1 MCSKCKR
8 QGDSIF
14 RVLMKFV
21 SVTLQMKATEM
32 YIPVLL
38 FVTLYK
44 GGSNFRGLRI
54 KSYSMTIQM
63 KANEQHFPV
72 TLTLPLLPQGILNP
86 DYLAYH
92 SLLSSS
98 ARCDRWLCA
107 PDVSD
112 I

>member
-54 KSYSMTIQM
+54 KSDSMTIQM

-72 TLTLPLLPQGILNP
+72 TLTLPLITTRDIKPGLSRLPLTTQFF
-86 DYLAYH
+86 
-92 SLLSSS
+92 
-98 ARCDRWLCA
+98 CA
-107 PDVSD
+107 M
-112 I
+112 

>member
-72 TLTLPLLPQGILNP
+72 TLTLRLITTRDIKPELSRLPLTTQFF
-86 DYLAYH
+86 
-92 SLLSSS
+92 
-98 ARCDRWLCA
+98 CA
-107 PDVSD
+107 M
-112 I
+112 